1 MKIAKI
7 TLALLVIILAT
18 ISLLNPA
25 LDLTIIYL
33 LLAGV
38 LLLILGIEEL
48 RKERKALGYP
58 LIIIGVFNF
67 VVLFISFFIS

>member
-1 MKIAKI
+1 MKLAKI
-7 TLALLVIILAT
+7 ILALLVITLAT
-18 ISLLNPA
+18 ISLLKPT
-25 LDLTIIYL
+25 LDMTIGYL

-38 LLLILGIEEL
+38 LLFILGVEEL

-67 VVLFISFFIS
+67 AVLFISFFIS